1 MRRLFIS
8 FSLLVTS
15 LLMGSPSS
23 AEPNTN
29 TTNNKHERPTITTSM
44 QGKDLVVVVH
54 HVTDYCRTDAD
65 TEITR
70 TSDTIRILRDKP
82 TKLSSRCFDTQ
93 DLTFVVKDVAPGRY
107 AISYERMPLVA
118 PARPRQVATGTAFVS
133 N

>member
-15 LLMGSPSS
+15 LFVAGSSL
-23 AEPNTN
+23 AE
-29 TTNNKHERPTITTSM
+29 KHDRPTITTSM
-44 QGKDLVVVVH
+44 QGKDLVVIVH

-65 TEITR
+65 TEILRTR
-70 TSDTIRILRDKP
+70 DTIRILRDKP

-133 N
+133 G